1 MSVIRWKE
9 FYNVNVKKI
18 DEQHQKMAELLNGL
32 FDMMSV
38 AGNDEALIRGF
49 SELLQYTKNHIL
61 YENEL
66 MEIYQF
72 PRSIELKKVHGNLL
86 KQLEAID
93 NKIKEGRIDFRGDI
107 LVFLNLT
114 EFLKNWLIN
123 HVLHTDKELGQWLNN
138 RGVY

>member
-32 FDMMSV
+32 LDMMSV